1 MKKPKIDLGTRVTIN
16 NSPIFYR
23 MHQAIKE
30 GVGES
35 GTIRAVEDDPTLGV
49 VYTIVMDGPYE
60 QELYFTEEHF
70 DIMKGNDDGKN

>member
-1 MKKPKIDLGTRVTIN
+1 ML
-16 NSPIFYR
+16 
-23 MHQAIKE
+23 
-30 GVGES
+30 GES